1 MSARTSGA
9 NDDTKTVLV
18 VQRRFF
24 SRIFRSFQR
33 ITFPER
39 DYLSSSSL
47 RNPHFRFLYRSS
59 ESLRIEFVIVFIHN
73 GTKYTRFE

>member
-24 SRIFRSFQR
+24 SRIFRSF
-33 ITFPER
+33 PER

-47 RNPHFRFLYRSS
+47 RNPHFRFFYRFS